1 MMAVVMRCTY
11 SLCSIRENTEFGVWN
26 GEYCTSSYIRRG
38 YVGLGYDCVCDD
50 DGVNGDIGD
59 IGECDCG
66 EFSSVRF
73 RV

>member
-11 SLCSIRENTEFGVWN
+11 VHAPDVQLGVWN
-26 GEYCTSSYIRRG
+26 GEYCTSSYVRRG

-59 IGECDCG
+59 GDCDCG